1 MVTLEQA
8 ARAWTALGR
17 VMYPSL
23 AEVEAALAGQSHS
36 TADAHPMTS
45 QQTHKFEED

>member
-8 ARAWTALGR
+8 ARAWINLGR

-23 AEVEAALAGQSHS
+23 AEVEASL
-36 TADAHPMTS
+36 TS
-45 QQTHKFEED
+45 REHAYATHEDPPPTEED

>member
-23 AEVEAALAGQSHS
+23 AEVEVALAGSRTARS
-36 TADAHPMTS
+36 TPTP
-45 QQTHKFEED
+45 

>member
-8 ARAWTALGR
+8 ARPWTELGR

-23 AEVEAALAGQSHS
+23 AEVEQALTSREHP
-36 TADAHPMTS
+36 DATPQDPPPT
-45 QQTHKFEED
+45 EEDR